1 MPQNSNSQEPMT
13 QRQFRLL
20 HGLLLKM
27 RNENETSHNDLKEE
41 IEILQDNIK
50 TLGTHHGYTTDGE
63 GRLIN
68 PS

>member
-1 MPQNSNSQEPMT
+1 MSQDLESQEPMT
-13 QRQFRLL
+13 QGQFRLL

-27 RNENETSHNDLKEE
+27 RGENERSHNELKED
-41 IEILQDNIK
+41 IETLQDNIK
-50 TLGTHHGYTTDGE
+50 TLGAHHGYTTDRE